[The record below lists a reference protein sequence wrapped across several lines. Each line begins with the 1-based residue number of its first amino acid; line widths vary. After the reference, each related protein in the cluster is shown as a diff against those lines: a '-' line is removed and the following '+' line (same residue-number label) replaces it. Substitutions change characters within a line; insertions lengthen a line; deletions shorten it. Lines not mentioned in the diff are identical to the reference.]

1 MDNSAI
7 ANSAAVHMGVQISLQ
22 DPTLILLAIYPE
34 VEFLDHTAI
43 LFNFL
48 RVHHTIFHSGYT
60 ISQSDQQCTRF
71 PISPHFYQYL

>member
-1 MDNSAI
+1 
-7 ANSAAVHMGVQISLQ
+7 MGVQVLARVPAFNSLG
-22 DPTLILLAIYPE
+22 IYPE

-48 RVHHTIFHSGYT
+48 RVHHTIFRSGYT

>member
-34 VEFLDHTAI
+34 VEFLDHTVI
-43 LFNFL
+43 LFL
-48 RVHHTIFHSGYT
+48 IFFEELPSHS
-60 ISQSDQQCTRF
+60 Q
-71 PISPHFYQYL
+71 